1 MSAEGSKQVEHE
13 RGRSGNAHYDVTADG
28 QRFIMVKAVVL
39 NWLEELKQR
48 VPIR

>member
-1 MSAEGSKQVEHE
+1 MIGKKL
-13 RGRSGNAHYDVTADG
+13 AHYEDHESRADG

-48 VPIR
+48 VPIH